1 MTNICLTLVIMYL
14 PTHFAQANDVKSE
27 LIMIEEDGC
36 SYCLL
41 WKEEIGVGYPKSS
54 EGKIAPLRMVNIA
67 GPRPSGLNEDKP
79 LHYTPTFILMIDGK
93 EVDRLLG
100 YPGDQ
105 FFYPML
111 RVMMWRAGLINDPS
125 EAATRKYHP

>member
-1 MTNICLTLVIMYL
+1 MHSAANV
-14 PTHFAQANDVKSE
+14 AQAEAVQSE

-54 EGKIAPLRMVNIA
+54 EGKIAPLRIVNIA
-67 GPRPSGLNEDKP
+67 DERPEGLNKDKP
-79 LHYTPTFILMIDGK
+79 LHYTPTFILMVDGK
-93 EVDRLLG
+93 EADRLLG

-111 RVMMWRAGLINDPS
+111 RVLMWRAGLIDDPS
-125 EAATRKYHP
+125 EAATRKQKS